1 MDAYDSEAD
10 YYWCIFMHEPLD
22 KCVLD
27 LVGVTLDPIGPNNQN
42 IGTPTALGNA
52 FDIEL
57 TTGMSDIVDL
67 PMQVVGDEDAPE
79 PAFTPA
85 VTLDPIITSYLGFD
99 QSDLRGAK
107 SLGNFLLRPR
117 GPDGEVDDDSEY
129 LQSKGYA
136 YTAQNIFDNAYDADT
151 YLIDTQT
158 FTLDSFDSFGL
169 DNGQRNANSGGSR
182 RNIIATI
189 PVSEQAIPGST
200 NSLIQYE
207 PSTLNYIQIKN
218 RGDIVTRQI
227 RCRLLTGT
235 YTPVR
240 TEGLASIVLLIK
252 E

>member
-1 MDAYDSEAD
+1 
-10 YYWCIFMHEPLD
+10 
-22 KCVLD
+22 LD

-42 IGTPTALGNA
+42 INTPFRLGNA
-52 FDIEL
+52 FDQEL
-57 TTGMSDIVDL
+57 TNGRSEIADL
-67 PMQVVGDEDAPE
+67 PMQSVGDEDGPE
-79 PAFTPA
+79 PQFTPA
-85 VTLDPIITSYLGFD
+85 VKLDPIVSSFLGFD
-99 QSDLRGAK
+99 QSDLLGAK
-107 SLGNFLLRPR
+107 SLGAVMLTPR
-117 GPDGEVDDDSEY
+117 GEDGDVDDDSEY
-129 LQSKGYA
+129 LQGRGYA
-136 YTAQNIFDNAYDADT
+136 FTGQNLFDNAYDADT

-189 PVSEQAIPGST
+189 PVSEQPIPGST

-235 YTPVR
+235 YNPVR
-240 TEGLASIVLLIK
+240 TEGLSSIVLLIK